1 MIGYE
6 VVSLFGSYLVSDDD
20 FSRDNAQQAFLDI
33 FSLPQTVCPKFYD
46 EFKAALEQLY
56 DSVRIQKKDSPIEF
70 RFIDQTKTNRL
81 ILEWNNDN
89 FDGIVMT
96 SRTGDVLI
104 STQTEAG
111 KYSMCFS
118 KQKKQAIVTEMV
130 INDEKT
136 ARKSNFNS
144 HKTYPFYGKA
154 YRKSY

>member
-6 VVSLFGSYLVSDDD
+6 VVALFGSYLVSDDD

-33 FSLPQTVCPKFYD
+33 FSLSQKESPKFYD
-46 EFKAALEQLY
+46 EFKMALEQLY
-56 DSVRIQKKDSPIEF
+56 DSVRIQKEASPMEF
-70 RFIDQTKTNRL
+70 RFIDQTSSDRL
-81 ILEWNNDN
+81 ILEWNNAN

-96 SRTGDVLI
+96 NRKGDVLI

-118 KQKKQAIVTEMV
+118 KQKKQAMVTEMV

-136 ARKSNFNS
+136 AQKSNFDS

-154 YRKSY
+154 YKKSY